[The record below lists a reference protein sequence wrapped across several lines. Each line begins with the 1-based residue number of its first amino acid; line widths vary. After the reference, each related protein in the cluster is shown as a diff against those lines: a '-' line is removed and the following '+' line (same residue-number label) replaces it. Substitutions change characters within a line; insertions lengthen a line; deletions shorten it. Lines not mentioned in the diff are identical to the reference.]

1 LPETA
6 KLVSV
11 ASASTSPAIECFKK
25 PSNSIIPAEN
35 LVFQQNRSFASFL
48 TPSDQV
54 CSYPNNDQTDDPPR
68 RSKTHNMDEAF
79 NATVKV
85 LRGTAQ
91 PAVIYASI
99 AARIIEAAGRSESD
113 PTTLQEAG
121 LTALESHT

>member
-1 LPETA
+1 
-6 KLVSV
+6 
-11 ASASTSPAIECFKK
+11 
-25 PSNSIIPAEN
+25 
-35 LVFQQNRSFASFL
+35 
-48 TPSDQV
+48 
-54 CSYPNNDQTDDPPR
+54 
-68 RSKTHNMDEAF
+68 MDEAF

-113 PTTLQEAG
+113 PTSLQEAG

>member
-1 LPETA
+1 
-6 KLVSV
+6 
-11 ASASTSPAIECFKK
+11 
-25 PSNSIIPAEN
+25 
-35 LVFQQNRSFASFL
+35 
-48 TPSDQV
+48 
-54 CSYPNNDQTDDPPR
+54 
-68 RSKTHNMDEAF
+68 MDEAF